1 MQKGVN
7 QVGKKKVAHVV
18 VIAAIVGTLV
28 LGWFTYRHISAHPLS
43 EDAVIQAEVVHV
55 STPVPGRVTHFN
67 VHEGSRV
74 KKGDLLFSLDPSV
87 YELRVK
93 QAEAELHAAEA
104 ALDARRRAV
113 QAETANAAIADEQI
127 ERARHNLTL
136 AERTHQRLVPLA
148 AKGYVTK
155 QQLDDAA
162 TLKNDA
168 QVSLNQAQSQAEA
181 ARQLVGNLEA
191 AQAMVEV
198 SRSALAI
205 AQKALADTQ
214 VYAPHDGLV
223 VGLTVSTGQ
232 YVAPDQSLFTLIN
245 TNSWHATAF
254 FRETDLANIE
264 VGACATVYL
273 LGYPGLR
280 LSGKV
285 ENIGWG
291 ISSADIIDLPRSLP
305 FVQKSLNWVRV
316 AQRFP
321 VRIRLDQPDEQY
333 LRMGASADVVIR
345 HDGGC

>member
-1 MQKGVN
+1 MQTDKN
-7 QVGKKKVAHVV
+7 REDRKKVAHVLVIV
-18 VIAAIVGTLV
+18 VIISALL
-28 LGWFTYRHISAHPLS
+28 LGWFTYRQVERHPMS
-43 EDAVIQAEVVHV
+43 EDGVIQADVVHV
-55 STPVPGRVTHFN
+55 STPVAGRVMHFN
-67 VHEGSRV
+67 VQEGSRV

-104 ALDARRRAV
+104 ALDARRRAI
-113 QAETANAAIADEQI
+113 QAETANAAIADEQV
-127 ERARHNLTL
+127 ERARHNLML
-136 AERTHQRLVPLA
+136 AERTYQRLVPLA

-162 TLKNDA
+162 TLRNDA
-168 QVSLNQAQSQAEA
+168 QVSLKQAQSQADA
-181 ARQLVGNLEA
+181 ARQLVGTLDA

-198 SRSALAI
+198 SRSALDI
-205 AQKALADTQ
+205 ARKALADTQ
-214 VYAPHDGLV
+214 VHAPHDGLV
-223 VGLTVSTGQ
+223 VGLTTSTGQ

-264 VGACATVYL
+264 LGACAAVYL
-273 LGYPGLR
+273 LGYPGVK
-280 LSGKV
+280 LSGQV

-291 ISSADIIDLPRSLP
+291 ISSADMIELPRNLP

-321 VRIRLDQPDEQY
+321 VRIRLDPTDERY
-333 LRMGASADVVIR
+333 LRMGASVDVVIR
-345 HDGGC
+345 HGGGC